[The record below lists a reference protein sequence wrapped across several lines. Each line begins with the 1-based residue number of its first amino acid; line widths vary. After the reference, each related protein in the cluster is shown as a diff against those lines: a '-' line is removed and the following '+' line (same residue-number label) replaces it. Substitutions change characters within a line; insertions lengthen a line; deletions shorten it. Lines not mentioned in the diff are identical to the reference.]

1 MNFMKDNN
9 FENLS
14 LKERTL
20 LIVFISILI
29 PYLLIVG
36 IVYFSW
42 GLILTIAI
50 WINWGLQGRYILF
63 VYSNS
68 PIWSTYIEEEIIPHI
83 QGEAMILNWSER
95 KTWKVSLAVLAFN
108 HFGGRRNFNPLAIV
122 FKPFRFNKEFRFYEA
137 FKEYKHGKTE
147 KLEKI
152 KREFFELI
160 N

>member
-1 MNFMKDNN
+1 MIDKNN
-9 FENLS
+9 TTNKSFL
-14 LKERTL
+14 LKIV
-20 LIVFISILI
+20 LIIVVLIFLPFILI
-29 PYLLIVG
+29 AG
-36 IVYFSW
+36 IVYYVWRFIL
-42 GLILTIAI
+42 LITI

-137 FKEYKHGKTE
+137 FKEYKNGTTE